1 MTHPN
6 RRGLLKLLGATAAVG
21 STGVAGAKPD
31 RAGPPD
37 RKARLFSSVDVAGA
51 QEVVAQ
57 NKWAY
62 VATGDGFAVVDWR
75 NPTRPEK
82 VVDMHA
88 PGVGIW
94 DVKVEDDILAVCS
107 QGSEEHDH
115 DGEEGENTVPDSEI
129 GTHFYDVSDP
139 TDPQYQGTFQ
149 VLPDGVHNAHLV
161 DDVAYICKEAPFD
174 DSALLI
180 VDISDPTDPTQLA
193 EWRVEDVHPELD
205 SPTNFVHDVYTQ
217 DGYSYLA
224 YWDAGTRVLDV
235 SDPSNPVE
243 VSAFGEAPGADKGT
257 SGNVNDRLFG
267 PPGNAHYVRPS
278 PDGDHVYVGAETYII
293 ESGGV
298 KVFDVTDF
306 DAPEQVARIDPP
318 DVNEGIFGKTSHNF
332 DVTQNRLYTSWY
344 DGGATV
350 FDITDPSNPEQTY
363 RYDPEGSSFWTA
375 IRERGFVMVSDIGS
389 GVKILKTDQGQG
401 PGRGRNRERD
411 PR

>member
-1 MTHPN
+1 MTSS
-6 RRGLLKLLGATAAVG
+6 RRNVLKALGAGTASLGVIG
-21 STGVAGAKPD
+21 SASA
-31 RAGPPD
+31 RNGP
-37 RKARLFSSVDVAGA
+37 RGSETSQMRLFSKVDVAGA
-51 QEVVAQ
+51 QEVVAD
-57 NKWAY
+57 NEWAY

-75 NPTRPEK
+75 NPTQPEK

-88 PGVGIW
+88 PGVGIA

-115 DGEEGENTVPDSEI
+115 DGEEDENTVPDSEI

-139 TDPQYQGTFQ
+139 ADPQYQGTFQ
-149 VLPDGVHNAHLV
+149 VLPAGVHNAHLV
-161 DDVAYICKEAPFD
+161 GDVAYICREYPFD

-180 VDISDPTDPTQLA
+180 VDISDPTDPTQIA

-205 SPTNFVHDVYTQ
+205 SRTNFVHDVYTQ

-243 VSAFGEAPGADKGT
+243 VSAFGVAPGADKGT
-257 SGNVNDRLFG
+257 SGNVNDRLYG
-267 PPGNAHYVRPS
+267 PPGNAHYVQPS
-278 PDGDHVYVGAETYII
+278 PDGDHVYVGAETYIR
-293 ESGGV
+293 ESGGI

-318 DVNEGIFGKTSHNF
+318 DVDEGIGIFGKTSHNF
-332 DVTQNRLYTSWY
+332 DVTANRLYTSWY
-344 DGGATV
+344 EGGATV

-375 IRERGFVMVSDIGS
+375 IRERGLVIVSDIGT
-389 GVKILKTDQGQG
+389 GIKFLKTDQGRGSG
-401 PGRGRNRERD
+401 PGQGT
-411 PR
+411 